1 MWNEEKRVENSY
13 NKLYEY
19 ISQSDLDIQ
28 IVFAT
33 NGCTDKTVDIIKKL
47 KKKDSYLIHYD
58 YPESIGKGKAI
69 QQAFEMVQT
78 PYVIFMDCDIATDL
92 KHVPEVIE
100 HLENGADVVI
110 GSRKLKDSEC
120 KRGFKRRIFST
131 FYNSMVRTLFRSKL
145 RDHQCGFKGFRRESF
160 LTSLN
165 DIESSGWFWDT
176 EILIKAQRRNLKVV
190 EIPVHWEDLDEQWSK
205 FNLLGDTKKMA
216 INLIRFRWKLFAPW
230 FQQLIKF
237 LVVGVSNTLVSIFIL
252 WLLDFTIGRGFW
264 GYPFAYLIGTTNSF
278 ILNKLF
284 TFKKKRFTKI
294 TIFRYFIYLGL
305 GIIAGTIYSLI
316 AIFLEVIM
324 GLNYVYASF
333 GGTIIHFMVQFVF
346 YKFIVFKMKVKKW
359 E

>member
-1 MWNEEKRVENSY
+1 
-13 NKLYEY
+13 
-19 ISQSDLDIQ
+19 
-28 IVFAT
+28 
-33 NGCTDKTVDIIKKL
+33 
-47 KKKDSYLIHYD
+47 
-58 YPESIGKGKAI
+58 
-69 QQAFEMVQT
+69 
-78 PYVIFMDCDIATDL
+78 
-92 KHVPEVIE
+92 
-100 HLENGADVVI
+100 
-110 GSRKLKDSEC
+110 
-120 KRGFKRRIFST
+120 
-131 FYNSMVRTLFRSKL
+131 
-145 RDHQCGFKGFRRESF
+145 
-160 LTSLN
+160 
-165 DIESSGWFWDT
+165 
-176 EILIKAQRRNLKVV
+176 
-190 EIPVHWEDLDEQWSK
+190 
-205 FNLLGDTKKMA
+205 MA

-316 AIFLEVIM
+316 AIFLEVII